1 VLGLGYWGPNR
12 LRAFGE
18 IPNTRVRYV
27 CVIDPQRLRRW
38 SGRYPDARSTSD
50 ASALLEDPL
59 NDAVVIAT
67 PAHTHFDLA
76 RRCIEAGKHV
86 FVEKPLA
93 SSSRDALALERLARE
108 QGVVLMCGHTF
119 LYSPPVREMK
129 RIIEEQELGELYFIS
144 ASRVNLG
151 PYRSDVSVIW
161 DLAPHDF
168 AILRY
173 WLDSTPEWIAAVGRD
188 VISPGIADVSFI
200 DLGFAD
206 GLLSHIEVSWLAPS
220 KLRRTV
226 IVGSEKMAI
235 YEDGAPEP
243 VRVFDSGI
251 VYRDPETFGEYHLS
265 YRTGDIISPHVDTT
279 EPVAAEL
286 ADFVAAITASV
297 VPDSTPELAVD
308 VIKMVEAAETSQADG
323 GARVPLDLSANMSV
337 RERSGGL
344 G

>member
-1 VLGLGYWGPNR
+1 
-12 LRAFGE
+12 
-18 IPNTRVRYV
+18 
-27 CVIDPQRLRRW
+27 
-38 SGRYPDARSTSD
+38 
-50 ASALLEDPL
+50 
-59 NDAVVIAT
+59 
-67 PAHTHFDLA
+67 
-76 RRCIEAGKHV
+76 
-86 FVEKPLA
+86 
-93 SSSRDALALERLARE
+93 
-108 QGVVLMCGHTF
+108 
-119 LYSPPVREMK
+119 
-129 RIIEEQELGELYFIS
+129 
-144 ASRVNLG
+144 
-151 PYRSDVSVIW
+151 
-161 DLAPHDF
+161 
-168 AILRY
+168 
-173 WLDSTPEWIAAVGRD
+173 